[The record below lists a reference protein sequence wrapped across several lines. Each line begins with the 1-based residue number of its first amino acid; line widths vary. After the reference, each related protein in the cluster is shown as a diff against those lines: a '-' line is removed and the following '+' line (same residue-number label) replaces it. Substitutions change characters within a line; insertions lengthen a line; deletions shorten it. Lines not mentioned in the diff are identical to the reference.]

1 MSDESAETLA
11 DKERQIAELEAEIA
25 RSQVSRETGVPIG
38 LLANGQTAEEIER
51 IATDAL
57 CWRAESPPSRPPTA
71 AVPAST
77 VTSADRIAMATGQV
91 TSRDQLAQMSPA
103 QRMQAWREGR
113 LQQIGVSQPPPPR
126 STPMDRR

>member
-1 MSDESAETLA
+1 MTDDTDSLAE
-11 DKERQIAELEAEIA
+11 KQRQIQELEAEIC
-25 RSQVSRETGVPIG
+25 RSRVSREVGVPIG
-38 LLANGQTAEEIER
+38 LLANGHTPEEIER

-57 CWRAESPPSRPPTA
+57 SWRAESTPSRPSTA